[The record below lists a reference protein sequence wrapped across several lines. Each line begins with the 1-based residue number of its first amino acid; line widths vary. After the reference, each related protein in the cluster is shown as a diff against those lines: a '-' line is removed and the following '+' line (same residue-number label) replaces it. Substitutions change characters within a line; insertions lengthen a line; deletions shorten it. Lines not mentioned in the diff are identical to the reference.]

1 MLKKMK
7 VRAILH
13 EVIKQNDLYVTTAG
27 DAVPFGCSDCVD
39 DIQYRIY
46 DMTRVR
52 NDCAGGTAARS
63 HYSGV
68 LAHLRKEK
76 RAANKI
82 YERDHADM
90 SVSESRLRTLIVA
103 IINEDNGGRYV

>member
-39 DIQYRIY
+39 DIQYRIN

-52 NDCAGGTAARS
+52 NDCAS
-63 HYSGV
+63 
-68 LAHLRKEK
+68 
-76 RAANKI
+76 
-82 YERDHADM
+82 ERI
-90 SVSESRLRTLIVA
+90 SVAYIDCR
-103 IINEDNGGRYV
+103 NY